1 MQVAHMVS
9 AMPPAAIAA
18 SLASERFFVMV
29 LDGSKPENLAAHR
42 QRGTA
47 AWWTTF
53 WHPHELVADELSLP
67 LEENEFCLT
76 LCSASQRFRALQ
88 YEPSHVEQLAM
99 SAEHESSD
107 VSPVN
112 VAAGMQCAA
121 GGARASEVHI
131 ECIGANSAA
140 AFASTRCANEAV
152 DRLRAPRDC
161 QARAR
166 CVRWKTGMPRC
177 HSAVPMQNEQYGL
190 SQGGLLRSGRN
201 YVFALCGPLQQRRR
215 RQSAD
220 TGEASMGDGRDK
232 IRWPLSMPSHDQW
245 AAIPPARRPRAN
257 GKWKQWYDVREGT
270 ARTQACVGGTAA
282 VWCGVRG

>member
-1 MQVAHMVS
+1 MASTLLAASAADALPFAGSSAWDQAAPRGRLRVPKALLAPQHCETSTMCADNAVGAHGVCNATGCNRS
-9 AMPPAAIAA
+9 LSGLRTLLCDGTGRLEARELGRAPAAW
-18 SLASERFFVMV
+18 
-29 LDGSKPENLAAHR
+29 H
-42 QRGTA
+42 TA

-166 CVRWKTGMPRC
+166 CVRWKT
-177 HSAVPMQNEQYGL
+177 
-190 SQGGLLRSGRN
+190 
-201 YVFALCGPLQQRRR
+201 
-215 RQSAD
+215 
-220 TGEASMGDGRDK
+220 
-232 IRWPLSMPSHDQW
+232 
-245 AAIPPARRPRAN
+245 
-257 GKWKQWYDVREGT
+257 
-270 ARTQACVGGTAA
+270 
-282 VWCGVRG
+282 